1 MPHCLEHE
9 DQPVSERQLLKD
21 RRSRIGGD
29 EVTGE
34 DVLAMLAQ
42 SRPDL
47 DRFHVTSLSIFG
59 SVARDEA
66 SADSDVDVLVEFDP
80 EAVVGLFEFVRL
92 QRYLTQL
99 LGRRVD
105 LATPDALHKALR
117 ESILSEAIRA
127 A

>member
-1 MPHCLEHE
+1 VRGQRRPNVARGNDGGE
-9 DQPVSERQLLKD
+9 QVTRQ
-21 RRSRIGGD
+21 
-29 EVTGE
+29 EVLTK
-34 DVLAMLAQ
+34 LAA

-59 SVARDEA
+59 SMARDEA

-80 EAVVGLFEFVRL
+80 QAVVGLFEFVRL

-117 ESILSEAIRA
+117 ASILSEAVRA

>member
-1 MPHCLEHE
+1 
-9 DQPVSERQLLKD
+9 
-21 RRSRIGGD
+21 
-29 EVTGE
+29 VTREGI
-34 DVLAMLAQ
+34 LAKLAA

-47 DRFHVTSLSIFG
+47 DQFHVVSLSVFG

-117 ESILSEAIRA
+117 ASILSEAIRA

>member
-1 MPHCLEHE
+1 MTREE
-9 DQPVSERQLLKD
+9 
-21 RRSRIGGD
+21 
-29 EVTGE
+29 
-34 DVLAMLAQ
+34 VLARLAQ
-42 SRPDL
+42 GRPDL

-59 SVARDEA
+59 SMARDEA
-66 SADSDVDVLVEFDP
+66 SADSDVDVLVELDP
-80 EAVVGLFEFVRL
+80 DAVVGLFEFARL

-117 ESILSEAIRA
+117 ASILSEAIRA

>member
-1 MPHCLEHE
+1 MTREG
-9 DQPVSERQLLKD
+9 
-21 RRSRIGGD
+21 I
-29 EVTGE
+29 
-34 DVLAMLAQ
+34 LAKLAA

-47 DRFHVTSLSIFG
+47 DQFHVVSLSVFG

-66 SADSDVDVLVEFDP
+66 SADSDVDVLVEFDL

-117 ESILSEAIRA
+117 ASILSEAIRA

>member
-1 MPHCLEHE
+1 MTRE
-9 DQPVSERQLLKD
+9 
-21 RRSRIGGD
+21 
-29 EVTGE
+29 EVLVKLG
-34 DVLAMLAQ
+34 A
-42 SRPDL
+42 SRPEL
-47 DRFHVTSLSIFG
+47 DAFHVTSLSIFG

-92 QRYLTQL
+92 QRYLTLL

-105 LATPDALHKALR
+105 LATPAALHKALR
-117 ESILSEAIRA
+117 ASILREAIRA

>member
-1 MPHCLEHE
+1 MTRE
-9 DQPVSERQLLKD
+9 D
-21 RRSRIGGD
+21 I
-29 EVTGE
+29 
-34 DVLAMLAQ
+34 LAKLAA

-47 DRFHVTSLSIFG
+47 DTFHVVSLSVFG

-66 SADSDVDVLVEFDP
+66 SADSDVDVLVEFDL

-117 ESILSEAIRA
+117 ASILSEAIRA

>member
-1 MPHCLEHE
+1 MTRE
-9 DQPVSERQLLKD
+9 
-21 RRSRIGGD
+21 
-29 EVTGE
+29 EVLTT
-34 DVLAMLAQ
+34 LAL

-66 SADSDVDVLVEFDP
+66 SVDSDVDILVEFDP
-80 EAVVGLFEFVRL
+80 GAVVGLFEFVRL

-117 ESILSEAIRA
+117 ASILSEAIRA

>member
-1 MPHCLEHE
+1 MTREG
-9 DQPVSERQLLKD
+9 
-21 RRSRIGGD
+21 I
-29 EVTGE
+29 
-34 DVLAMLAQ
+34 LAKLAA

-47 DRFHVTSLSIFG
+47 DQFHVVSLSVFG

-117 ESILSEAIRA
+117 ASILSEAIRA

>member
-1 MPHCLEHE
+1 MT
-9 DQPVSERQLLKD
+9 R
-21 RRSRIGGD
+21 
-29 EVTGE
+29 E
-34 DVLAMLAQ
+34 DVLTMLAQ

-47 DRFHVTSLSIFG
+47 DRFHVTRLSIFG

-117 ESILSEAIRA
+117 ASILSEAIRA